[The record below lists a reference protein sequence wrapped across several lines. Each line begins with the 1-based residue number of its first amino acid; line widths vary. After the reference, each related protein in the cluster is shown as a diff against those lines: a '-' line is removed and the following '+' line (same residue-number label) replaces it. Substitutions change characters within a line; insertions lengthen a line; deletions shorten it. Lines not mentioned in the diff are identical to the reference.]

1 LRLQICK
8 YSLKKKIMKKILP
21 IALILLIGL
30 ASCKSGIKNDLD
42 SKKEIVLSDT
52 TRVYPNNS
60 ASDTAVITKNTP
72 VVAAPIVA
80 APLPNSHV
88 SKAPTKAVVK
98 NTRPSKAP
106 TATTTTPVATTTGTT
121 TTTTSTTPATT
132 TGTTTTTAPVVPE
145 KKKGWSNSAKGAVI
159 GGIGGAAAGAV
170 IGKNGKGAI
179 IGGII
184 GAAGGY
190 IIGKKKDKKD
200 STNH

>member
-1 LRLQICK
+1 
-8 YSLKKKIMKKILP
+8 MKKILP
-21 IALILLIGL
+21 IALTLLIGL
-30 ASCKSGIKNDLD
+30 AACKSGTKNDLD

-60 ASDTAVITKNTP
+60 ASDTAVITKTTP
-72 VVAAPIVA
+72 VVAAPILA
-80 APLPNSHV
+80 TPLPNSHV
-88 SKAPTKAVVK
+88 SKAPTKTVVK
-98 NTRPSKAP
+98 NTKPSQSP

-121 TTTTSTTPATT
+121 TTTTTTPA
-132 TGTTTTTAPVVPE
+132 TTTTTAPVAPE

-159 GGIGGAAAGAV
+159 GGVGGAAAGAV

>member
-1 LRLQICK
+1 
-8 YSLKKKIMKKILP
+8 MKKILP
-21 IALILLIGL
+21 IALTVLIGL
-30 ASCKSGIKNDLD
+30 AACKSGTKNDLD

-52 TRVYPNNS
+52 TKVYPNNS
-60 ASDTAVITKNTP
+60 ASDTAVITKTTP
-72 VVAAPIVA
+72 VVAAPLA
-80 APLPNSHV
+80 NSPV

-98 NTRPSKAP
+98 NTKPSQAPAP
-106 TATTTTPVATTTGTT
+106 TATTTTTTTPVTTTTGTT
-121 TTTTSTTPATT
+121 TTTTATTPATT
-132 TGTTTTTAPVVPE
+132 TGTTTTTAPVAPE

-159 GGIGGAAAGAV
+159 GGVGGAAAGAV